1 MAPPQA
7 HDPILL
13 VGFATF
19 PSRVA
24 SWIWNTTREGCPVT
38 ARAIAEPG
46 ALMNQLTDR
55 SSDRRAARDA
65 DFAAY
70 LQARQASV
78 LRTAYLLS
86 GDRHTAEDLAQTAF
100 AKLYLAWDRVRDQG
114 SMDGYL
120 RRILVNENNSLW
132 RRGWKRRE
140 HATEDLPEPT
150 AVVDEHDDGRSD
162 ALWELVQTLPKKARA
177 VLGLR
182 YYEELSEAETA
193 EVLGVS
199 VGTVKSQTSRALAAL
214 RERTP
219 ADLNPADRTG
229 EREEER

>member
-1 MAPPQA
+1 M
-7 HDPILL
+7 
-13 VGFATF
+13 
-19 PSRVA
+19 
-24 SWIWNTTREGCPVT
+24 PVT
-38 ARAIAEPG
+38 TASPIPG
-46 ALMNQLTDR
+46 MLMN
-55 SSDRRAARDA
+55 DRRAARDA

-70 LQARQASV
+70 LQARQAGV

-86 GDRHTAEDLAQTAF
+86 GDRHTAEDLTQTAF

-114 SMDGYL
+114 SIDGYL
-120 RRILVNENNSLW
+120 RRILVNEHNSLW

-140 HATEDLPEPT
+140 HATEQLPEPT
-150 AVVDEHDDGRSD
+150 GVLDEYDDGRSA

-177 VLGLR
+177 VLVLR

-193 EVLGVS
+193 EILAVA

-219 ADLNPADRTG
+219 AHLNPADRHAD
-229 EREEER
+229 REEER